1 MNYMIN
7 RFMGKYFLTFLAI
20 TVILFVINELIK
32 KRLDFNKNERMC
44 ETGLKNFKNY
54 TIIKNMI
61 NVIQLI
67 ILVVTLVITSVS
79 IYSMALPSQY

>member
-20 TVILFVINELIK
+20 AVILFVINELIK
-32 KRLDFNKNERMC
+32 KRLDFNKNERMY
-44 ETGLKNFKNY
+44 EIGLKNFKNY
-54 TIIKNMI
+54 TIIKNII

-79 IYSMALPSQY
+79 IYSMTLPSQY

>member
-1 MNYMIN
+1 MNDIVN
-7 RFMGKYFLTFLAI
+7 SFMGKYFLMFLVIA
-20 TVILFVINELIK
+20 VILFVINESIK
-32 KRLDFNKNERMC
+32 KRLDFNKNERMY
-44 ETGLKNFKNY
+44 EFGLKNFKNY

-61 NVIQLI
+61 NVIQSI

>member
-7 RFMGKYFLTFLAI
+7 CFMGKYFLVFLVITF
-20 TVILFVINELIK
+20 ILFVINESIK
-32 KRLDFNKNERMC
+32 KRLDFNKNERMY
-44 ETGLKNFKNY
+44 ELGLKNFKNY

>member
-1 MNYMIN
+1 
-7 RFMGKYFLTFLAI
+7 MGKYFLMFLVIA
-20 TVILFVINELIK
+20 VILFVINESIK
-32 KRLDFNKNERMC
+32 KRLDFNKNERMY
-44 ETGLKNFKNY
+44 EFGLKNFKNY

-61 NVIQLI
+61 NVIQSI

>member
-20 TVILFVINELIK
+20 AVILFVINELIK
-32 KRLDFNKNERMC
+32 KRLDFNKNERMY
-44 ETGLKNFKNY
+44 EIGLKNFKNY